1 MERLDEGNDDGNVG
15 LDDVV
20 MTGGQEEQ
28 AVSPAPQ
35 NNTGNASSAGVVC
48 TAAPVVKLSQE
59 GATGCRRCRQGR
71 CTCSSSRT
79 GGESMRKGQTN
90 NRVVD
95 CAQEHAGWDK
105 RFQEL
110 RAFKDQYGHTI
121 VPRSNMTLYRW
132 VGAQRRS
139 ENNENDFKRAGE
151 KGWGPPNE
159 EKRRKLDSIGFAWD
173 ANASRASTVHG
184 CQLEDN
190 WESRCHS
197 VVCV

>member
-1 MERLDEGNDDGNVG
+1 MTTRRNAQANKSYNDVCEHNKVRIECIKCLPACMERLDEGNDDGNVG

-48 TAAPVVKLSQE
+48 TAVLVVKLSQE

-121 VPRSNMTLYRW
+121 VPRSNMTLYR
-132 VGAQRRS
+132 
-139 ENNENDFKRAGE
+139 
-151 KGWGPPNE
+151 
-159 EKRRKLDSIGFAWD
+159 
-173 ANASRASTVHG
+173 
-184 CQLEDN
+184 
-190 WESRCHS
+190 
-197 VVCV
+197 